1 MQEPVTKATISDIA
15 RELNITP
22 STVSRAL
29 NGHNAIS
36 TSTKTAVHKIAKALN
51 YRPNRLASSLRSGKS
66 KIIGVIIPSAEINF
80 FGSVVHGIQKIAS
93 ENDYNVLLYHSNE
106 LEEVEKKGVGTFL
119 RSRVDG
125 VIASISK
132 ETTDLSHFE
141 ELKNSQVPLVLFD
154 RVADDLAVPS
164 VVIDDFKGAFDAT
177 QHLIDVG
184 CTSIAHIAGPQ
195 HIPIFHQRL
204 QGYKKA
210 LEQNGLAINENR
222 IINGQL
228 TIASGYTGML
238 QLLRQHKNIDGV
250 FAVEDFTALGALKAL
265 KERNKKIPEE
275 VALIGFAN
283 ETFGQ
288 YITPSLSTVDQQT
301 IKMGEAAAKLF
312 FNLSNKEGL
321 YKKHPPKIVLEPK
334 LIFRNTSV
342 RKE

>member
-1 MQEPVTKATISDIA
+1 MHLPNTKATIADIA
-15 RELNITP
+15 RELKITP

-29 NGHNAIS
+29 NGHSAIS
-36 TSTKTAVHKIAKALN
+36 TSTKSAVTKMARDLN

-80 FGSVVHGIQKIAS
+80 FGSVVHGVQKIAS

-132 ETTDLSHFE
+132 QTTDLSHFE
-141 ELKNSQVPLVLFD
+141 EIKKSGVPLVLFD
-154 RVADDLAVPS
+154 RVADELAVPS
-164 VVIDDFKGAFDAT
+164 VVINDFKGAFDAT

-184 CTSIAHIAGPQ
+184 CTNIAHIAGPQ
-195 HIPIFHQRL
+195 HIPIFNQRL

-210 LEQNGLAINENR
+210 LEQQGLPFNEALV
-222 IINGQL
+222 INGEL
-228 TIASGYTGML
+228 TIESGYASMLKLL
-238 QLLRQHKNIDGV
+238 QLNKSIDGV
-250 FAVEDFTALGALKAL
+250 FAVEDFTALGAMKAL
-265 KERNKKIPEE
+265 KEKGKRLPDE

-288 YITPSLSTVDQQT
+288 YVTPSLSTVDQQT

-312 FNLSNKEGL
+312 FNLSSKDVPG
-321 YKKHPPKIVLEPK
+321 KAPPKKIILEPK

-342 RKE
+342 RKS